1 MKKLIWFI
9 ERLLDKII
17 KIPSPVRLHIPA
29 SDVESKAGIRQS
41 NEFNSTHAL
50 AASALPSC

>member
-17 KIPSPVRLHIPA
+17 KIPSPVRLHIPV
-29 SDVESKAGIRQS
+29 SEVEIEAGIRQS